1 MTKLTD
7 SCNLVLGLDI
17 GSVSLS
23 IVQLDHNGNIL
34 QRFYKPHKGNLRNTL
49 AEATKVFNLT
59 QLTSVACTSSSG
71 GLNKTLLQHYNAQV
85 AIIAAARHLCRDA
98 VSVLHIG
105 AEKFMLIKL
114 DEKGNYQSTRT
125 NTSCAA
131 GTGSFLD
138 QQAAR
143 LNLSGIE
150 ELCEKA
156 KLNTSEVPFIASRC
170 AVFANTDIIHAQQR
184 GFSVNSICNSLCLG
198 LAENIFNTVFNRE
211 QAVLPILMS
220 GGVSKN
226 MIVKDYLEKRL
237 KTSFLHNDD
246 SHLFGAIGAGLML
259 LEDKNAQVPRKIDS
273 LEELLFHSDA
283 ERQYFHKPLSL
294 RLSIYPEFSTK
305 GSFRYKAPVSGHPS
319 EVEVDIYSE
328 LLPSSVI
335 RVYAGIDIG
344 STSTKAILIEE
355 TGRPVAGFYTYT
367 IGKPLSA
374 VRSLLEAIE
383 NVFIR
388 EKTEVKILGLG
399 TTGSGRKFI
408 GKILNADLITDEITS
423 HARAAYEL
431 NPLTDTI
438 IEIGGQDAKFTLM
451 HNGNVTFSQ
460 MNSVCAAG
468 TGSFLQ
474 EQAKKLGCSLSD
486 YAAMAENSVAP
497 LASDRCAVFME
508 RDIIQLLNNGYKVN
522 EILATALHSV
532 TANYLQKVATEALI
546 GKNVCFQGATAKNK
560 SLVAAFEQRLEK
572 PIYVSEYCHLTG
584 ALGTALLLREQASTE
599 TKFRGISFYHEE
611 VPVETETCTL
621 CTNKCCISVADV
633 SGEKVAFGFM
643 CGRDYNTQH
652 FVSTNRSGFD
662 LLKDRTNIFPAVK
675 TRNPRKGHYY
685 WYTGNSAHV

>member
-1 MTKLTD
+1 MTKLTN
-7 SCNLVLGLDI
+7 SRNLVLGLDI

-23 IVQLDHNGNIL
+23 IVQLDQDGNIL
-34 QRFYKPHKGNLRNTL
+34 QRFHKSHKGNIRSSLI
-49 AEATKVFNLT
+49 EATKVFDLT
-59 QLTSVACTSSSG
+59 QPNSVSCTSSSG
-71 GLNKTLLQHYNAQV
+71 GLDKNIVQNYNAQV
-85 AIIAAARHLCRDA
+85 AIIAAARHLCKEA

-114 DEKGNYQSTRT
+114 DETGNYQSTRT

-156 KLNTSEVPFIASRC
+156 KQNTNEVPFIASRC

-184 GFSVNSICNSLCLG
+184 GFSISSICNSLCMG
-198 LAENIFNTVFNRE
+198 LAENIYNTVFNRE
-211 QAVLPILMS
+211 PPLLPILMS

-226 MIVKDYLEKRL
+226 IIVKEYLEKRL
-237 KTSFLHNDD
+237 KTSFLQNND

-259 LEDKNAQVPRKIDS
+259 LEDKGAPVTIKINS
-273 LEELLFHSDA
+273 LDGLLFQSDA

-294 RLSIYPEFSTK
+294 RLSNYPDFSTK
-305 GSFRYKAPVSGHPS
+305 GSFRFKAPVSGHPS

-328 LLPSSVI
+328 LFPSSLISVF
-335 RVYAGIDIG
+335 AGIDIG

-355 TGRPVAGFYTYT
+355 TGNPVAGFYTYT
-367 IGKPLSA
+367 VGKPLSA

-383 NVFIR
+383 FVFTR
-388 EKTEVKILGLG
+388 GKAEVKILGLG

-408 GKILNADLITDEITS
+408 GKILNADLIIDEITS

-468 TGSFLQ
+468 TGSFLH

-522 EILATALHSV
+522 
-532 TANYLQKVATEALI
+532 
-546 GKNVCFQGATAKNK
+546 
-560 SLVAAFEQRLEK
+560 
-572 PIYVSEYCHLTG
+572 
-584 ALGTALLLREQASTE
+584 
-599 TKFRGISFYHEE
+599 
-611 VPVETETCTL
+611 
-621 CTNKCCISVADV
+621 
-633 SGEKVAFGFM
+633 
-643 CGRDYNTQH
+643 
-652 FVSTNRSGFD
+652 
-662 LLKDRTNIFPAVK
+662 
-675 TRNPRKGHYY
+675 
-685 WYTGNSAHV
+685 